1 MMLILLDRYCV
12 NPGPVSTGLGSH
24 VLPGLGCSCGLLFAL
39 LCWLPWLR
47 PAERAVQTI
56 VYCATD
62 ANLSEQTGL
71 YYSDCAVQLTPDK
84 AADMEDAYRLWEMS
98 ERMAGLTS

>member
-1 MMLILLDRYCV
+1 MFICV
-12 NPGPVSTGLGSH
+12 ATHNFPQKIINIFSKND
-24 VLPGLGCSCGLLFAL
+24 LFF
-39 LCWLPWLR
+39 PR
-47 PAERAVQTI
+47 SAEHAIQTI

-84 AADMEDAYRLWEMS
+84 AADMEDAYR
-98 ERMAGLTS
+98 

>member
-1 MMLILLDRYCV
+1 MRHFIKIMFNFFR
-12 NPGPVSTGLGSH
+12 S
-24 VLPGLGCSCGLLFAL
+24 
-39 LCWLPWLR
+39 
-47 PAERAVQTI
+47 AEHAIQTI

-84 AADMEDAYRLWEMS
+84 AADMEDAYRYKKRFDFE
-98 ERMAGLTS
+98 